1 MAPRAPRGSKSRPL
15 TAGDDLR
22 AAIYGT
28 SDTPEENEKPEH
40 HQPTPTKLLSVL
52 TQLSIMECSPPAGRA
67 AAEPG
72 KKRRRPRRRTAHK
85 APEIAANPPLAQVQ
99 PEVVYAVDD
108 TSMPA
113 LEEAT
118 KTPTAT
124 VAPPAAAADAAATV
138 TREADAVEAPVE
150 IDSAPSPGPPE
161 PSPAPVAT
169 PAQSEAS
176 QEELP
181 SWLREASDLMA
192 PSSSPTSRRVSGTA
206 SNAATRSAV
215 DRLLEERKMLEGLLR
230 DAAEKSEAQERML
243 EEERANASAERA
255 RVRSRDEEMAV
266 MTLKLERASDEIAK
280 LEKAELAAQVT
291 LCKKAHAEAEAQALL
306 AHERQVNEKRL
317 AKLSAE
323 GEEVRA
329 RLTDESAAERA
340 ALLEENAQLKRE
352 LTRTRIALAGGM
364 LGTTALRVAGT
375 PSSDEALRSIASPPA
390 ATPIKK
396 GLTSRAPNEA
406 VRAAAAVC
414 AEAAAR
420 RSASKGTGNK
430 TPGKTPGRTPSQYK
444 ALGEQLAQLEAAIA
458 DKENEMLY

>member
-1 MAPRAPRGSKSRPL
+1 
-15 TAGDDLR
+15 
-22 AAIYGT
+22 
-28 SDTPEENEKPEH
+28 
-40 HQPTPTKLLSVL
+40 
-52 TQLSIMECSPPAGRA
+52 
-67 AAEPG
+67 
-72 KKRRRPRRRTAHK
+72 
-85 APEIAANPPLAQVQ
+85 
-99 PEVVYAVDD
+99 
-108 TSMPA
+108 
-113 LEEAT
+113 
-118 KTPTAT
+118 
-124 VAPPAAAADAAATV
+124 
-138 TREADAVEAPVE
+138 
-150 IDSAPSPGPPE
+150 
-161 PSPAPVAT
+161 
-169 PAQSEAS
+169 
-176 QEELP
+176 
-181 SWLREASDLMA
+181 
-192 PSSSPTSRRVSGTA
+192 
-206 SNAATRSAV
+206 
-215 DRLLEERKMLEGLLR
+215 MLEGLLR